1 MSELVTIRE
10 RIIRARNYFTEL
22 HGVVLTTF
30 NLDPVFLEDNALP
43 AIFGIEDENRSVRE
57 AELHKQLAITP
68 CTVFYDPSTE
78 PKFGGGYR
86 YVAQPVPIPGNF
98 FHPKLVILAGQ
109 RDSSEES
116 TRSKYDTQWVYLAV
130 SSANLTRSGWG
141 RNVESFGETW
151 IHTQKQQSWRT
162 LHKFLEWI
170 SSQNS
175 LKMTQN
181 DSDAVAKVLKTL
193 DSMENRRRFGD
204 NIEKPWSGTLYAK
217 FYSSVVHNE
226 GFPAFIHEHYSRRP
240 SCIWVYSPYWG
251 DIPNQLKSFNAKK
264 TKLVPALRQRDGK
277 ISITQD
283 QAKELALPNLI
294 IKKNKRDI
302 GERFWHMKAYWI
314 ERGSRCYIAVG
325 SCNFTKAGLSG
336 KNENVETMLIFNTYE
351 DDGTFPGGKE
361 VQPEEFATEPEPE
374 EEIPNTVPIS
384 IVVAWDWKNQMWH
397 WNLADD
403 KKQRECKL
411 QLPKC
416 DNYFRIKP
424 GANST
429 DGQPPEPGATFTI
442 YYRNPEEN
450 QKWEEWTGSVVEL
463 NLDHSARTY
472 GVPLNAN
479 QILDSWRKGLAV
491 GSSRSREYNELDNVD
506 ESTQNNVDTP
516 AVFDAVNLFDFYRA
530 LRDLKFELSNKKLS
544 EDRKKAILIGHSN
557 SVLALTN
564 LAYNDSKLPV
574 VRYLVL
580 FELNKLISEHKKLLG
595 DVHVS
600 NVESM
605 FDEVKELTHREL
617 KEDPRLNNYNS
628 SSIYEIMGWFEKNLN
643 ELDYKEIP

>member
-10 RIIRARNYFTEL
+10 RIIRAKNYFSEL

-43 AIFGIEDENRSVRE
+43 AVFGIEDENRSVRE

-109 RDSSEES
+109 RNPSEKS

-151 IHTQKQQSWRT
+151 IHTQKQQSCPA
-162 LHKFLEWI
+162 LQAFLKWLKT
-170 SSQNS
+170 NGS
-175 LKMTQN
+175 LNVNQKN
-181 DSDAVAKVLKTL
+181 SDAVTKVLDTL
-193 DSMENRRRFGD
+193 KDLPDRRRFFDGGS
-204 NIEKPWSGTLYAK
+204 EPWSGTLYAN
-217 FYSSVVHNE
+217 FYSSVVHE
-226 GFPAFIHEHYSRRP
+226 DGFPAFIHKHYARRP

-264 TKLVPALRQRDGK
+264 TKLVPALRQRDRK

-283 QAKELALPNLI
+283 QSQELDLPNLC
-294 IKKNKRDI
+294 IKKNRKDNN
-302 GERFWHMKAYWI
+302 ERFWHMKAYWI

-336 KNENVETMLIFNTYE
+336 KNENVEAMLIFNTYE

-361 VQPEEFATEPEPE
+361 VQPEEFATDPEPE
-374 EEIPNTVPIS
+374 EEMPKTLPFA
-384 IVVAWDWKNQMWH
+384 IVVAWDWKNKLWH
-397 WNLADD
+397 WDLAVGDN
-403 KKQRECKL
+403 QREFML
-411 QLPKC
+411 LLPKYVRC
-416 DNYFRIKP
+416 FRIKP
-424 GANST
+424 GANSKK
-429 DGQPPEPGATFTI
+429 GEPPKPGETFII
-442 YYRNPEEN
+442 YYRNPKKSK
-450 QKWEEWTGSVVEL
+450 KWEKWVGSVVEL
-463 NLDHSARTY
+463 NLDHSTRTY
-472 GVPLNAN
+472 GIPLNAS

-491 GSSRSREYNELDNVD
+491 GSRRTGEYNELNDIV
-506 ESTQNNVDTP
+506 ESTENKTDTP

-530 LRDLKFELSNKKLS
+530 LRDLKFELSNKELS
-544 EDRKKAILIGHSN
+544 ENRKKALLVGHSN
-557 SVLALTN
+557 SVLALAN
-564 LAYNDSKLPV
+564 LANQDSNLPV

-600 NVESM
+600 NVENM
-605 FDEVKELTHREL
+605 FNEVKELTHKEL
-617 KEDPRLNNYNS
+617 KKDPRLKNYTSNS
-628 SSIYEIMGWFEKNLN
+628 IDEIMGWFEKNLN
-643 ELDYKEIP
+643 EFDYKEIP